1 MFDSLMVERR
11 VSHALDEVRRRE
23 RMAFPNELKKVRWA
37 LLKGEDKLT
46 EADRETRRRVCRGKL
61 QTGKAF
67 NHLDALREL
76 MREPDAAVA
85 EKVLKGW
92 CGWVS
97 RSRVPERVTVW
108 QTTRKRWD
116 RIVA

>member
-11 VSHALDEVRRRE
+11 VSHALDEVRRHE
-23 RMAFPNELKKVRWA
+23 RRVFRAELKKVRWA
-37 LLKGEDKLT
+37 PLKGDDKLT
-46 EADRETRRRVCRGKL
+46 EA
-61 QTGKAF
+61 
-67 NHLDALREL
+67 
-76 MREPDAAVA
+76 DAAVA